1 VEGSGTGTK
10 KLVFR
15 RISIQEEQEYTI
27 PQMVED
33 VRSGKLLRRNFIKA
47 LTAMG
52 ISAAGVGVIVAA
64 TSAPSISTAIS
75 HVNAKESVARH
86 TQFHNQHLAHQASGN
101 MNALQNDYAEGAVV
115 EDSMHREA
123 FVGKDAIMARKDM
136 ITAAASHADITVIN
150 RVVVGNQ
157 VTAEWIA
164 TGIHTGDLPGLPAS
178 GLPFSLRGVTVVI
191 REHDKIVREALYYD
205 VAELYRQLG
214 INEKFMGPA
223 SVSNGVLYIGSYTGG
238 FYAFGL

>member
-1 VEGSGTGTK
+1 M
-10 KLVFR
+10 
-15 RISIQEEQEYTI
+15 QEEQAYTI

-33 VRSGKLLRRNFIKA
+33 VRSGTLPRRHFIKT

-52 ISAAGVGVIVAA
+52 LSAAGVGAIVAA
-64 TSAPSISTAIS
+64 TAAPSIATAPS
-75 HVNAKESVARH
+75 HVHAQERVARH
-86 TQFHNQHLAHQASGN
+86 TQLHEQHLAHQASGN

-115 EDSMHREA
+115 EDSMHRDA

-136 ITAAASHADITVIN
+136 ITAAASQADITVLN
-150 RVVVGNQ
+150 RIVVGNQ

-178 GLPFSLRGVTVVI
+178 GRPFSIRGVTVVL
-191 REHDKIVREALYYD
+191 REQDKIVREALYYD

-214 INEKFMGPA
+214 IKQ
-223 SVSNGVLYIGSYTGG
+223 
-238 FYAFGL
+238 